1 MEDKKKYKQL
11 LKNFFNSDFK
21 IESKLSLKEK
31 LETSNNN
38 ERLDLIVAKNKIEE
52 LILSYLQEVYSSYIS
67 AKEISF
73 LLGAGK
79 NIAYEEEDILVYV
92 KISKARKK
100 FIPKSLLNLI
110 RIKNCHEI
118 VLKNLIFLIEKRRNN
133 INI

>member
-1 MEDKKKYKQL
+1 MKNEKINNQSLKK
-11 LKNFFNSDFK
+11 FFNNDFK
-21 IESKLSLKEK
+21 IESKISLKEK
-31 LETSNNN
+31 LETSNNK
-38 ERLDLIVAKNKIEE
+38 ERLNLIVAENKIEE

-79 NIAYEEEDILVYV
+79 NVAYEEEDILVYV
-92 KISKARKK
+92 KTSKVRKK

-118 VLKNLIFLIEKRRNN
+118 VLKNLLLLIERRKNN